1 MHLELRSCA
10 CGRHTQQHQG
20 SAPKKLPR
28 SRAAK
33 RGNSMAWRAP
43 GDRFGTCVGAI
54 FSVKRCVQNL
64 EKKEGFVAEG
74 FNLHLALASG
84 CSLNCVGARVGVTPG
99 KTRAQHRKS
108 FPEGAGKRGNSMAW
122 RAPGARFWT
131 CVGVIFSV
139 KRCVPNL

>member
-10 CGRHTQQHQG
+10 CGSHTQQHQG

-33 RGNSMAWRAP
+33 GGNSMAWRAP
-43 GDRFGTCVGAI
+43 GDRFWTCVGAI

-84 CSLNCVGARVGVTPG
+84 CTLTCVNARVGVTPSN
-99 KTRAQHRKS
+99 TRAQHRKS
-108 FPEGAGKRGNSMAW
+108 FPEAGPRNGETAW
-122 RAPGARFWT
+122 PGELEEPVFGPAL
-131 CVGVIFSV
+131 G
-139 KRCVPNL
+139 